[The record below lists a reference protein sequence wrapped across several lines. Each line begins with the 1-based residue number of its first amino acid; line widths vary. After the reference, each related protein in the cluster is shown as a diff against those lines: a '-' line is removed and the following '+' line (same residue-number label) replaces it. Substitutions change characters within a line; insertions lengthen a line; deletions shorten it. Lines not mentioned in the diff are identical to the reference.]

1 MSDERL
7 LWMVFGNALF
17 FFVPR
22 DVRNGVIQS
31 WQLGADA
38 VMPVPSMWEPVAETG
53 DGPVLSIA
61 P

>member
-1 MSDERL
+1 
-7 LWMVFGNALF
+7 MVFGNALF